1 MTTDSDRVKQ
11 LDAELARVGLARW
24 TPVPPLKMTNLDH
37 VARVQPFVW
46 RWHELEPL
54 LGKVSDL
61 ATDTARAGHAQPR
74 RVVRLVNPST
84 HAQWPSVTSTLG
96 CNITLLLPGERWHA
110 HRHVAEAI
118 RFMLRGRGE
127 FVVGSERCVM
137 DPGDLAITPSLLHH
151 EHSNVGFDGPATWI
165 DGLNVG
171 IVRAFECPFY
181 EEFPGETIPVTE
193 TATPRTHFRWQ
204 PTYDA
209 LLAVIE
215 RGQAS
220 PFDDA
225 IVQYVY
231 PDTQQPPLKTI
242 GCYLQLLRPGIRT
255 RSHRQTSSAI
265 YHVFRGSGSSVV
277 GNQRIDW
284 ATGDFFV
291 VPPWTFHEHA
301 NTSAGAEAIL
311 FSMQDTP
318 VYEALG
324 LYHEEAHPDGHVE
337 PDGSVRASSLSD
349 VWSR

>member
-1 MTTDSDRVKQ
+1 VSTDSDRVKQ
-11 LDAELARVGLARW
+11 LDAELARAGLARW
-24 TPVPPLKMTNLDH
+24 TPVPPLRMSNLEH
-37 VARVQPFVW
+37 VARVQPFAW
-46 RWHELEPL
+46 RWRELEPL
-54 LGKVSDL
+54 LGKVSEL
-61 ATDTARAGHAQPR
+61 STDIARTGQAKPR

-84 HAQWPSVTSTLG
+84 NAQWPSVTSTLG

-137 DPGDLAITPSLLHH
+137 GPGDLAITPSLVNH
-151 EHSNVGFDGPATWI
+151 EHSNVGYDAPATWI

-171 IVRAFECPFY
+171 IVRALECPFY
-181 EEFPGETIPVTE
+181 EEFPGETLAVTE
-193 TATPRTHFRWQ
+193 TAEPRMHFPWER
-204 PTYDA
+204 TYAA
-209 LLAVIE
+209 LRALVE
-215 RGQAS
+215 RGELS

-225 IVQYVY
+225 LLEY
-231 PDTQQPPLKTI
+231 TQPLKTI
-242 GCYLQLLRPGIRT
+242 GCFIQLLRPGIRT

-277 GNQRIDW
+277 GNGRIEW
-284 ATGDFFV
+284 SAGDFFV

-301 NTSAGAEAIL
+301 NASASDEAIL

-318 VYEALG
+318 VYKALG
-324 LYHEEAHPDGHVE
+324 LYHEEAHPKHHVE
-337 PDGSVRASSLSD
+337 PDGSVRPSSLSD